1 MMAPRIVECRSPNHD
16 ERPDGAAI
24 DMLVLHYTGMKSAEE
39 ALARLCDPEARVSAH
54 YTIDRDGR
62 VYRHV
67 PEERRAWHAGVSWWA
82 GERNINACSVGIE
95 LVNPGHEFGYE
106 PFARPQIAA
115 LLDLAGDI
123 VERHHIPPARVVG
136 HSDVAPARK
145 EDPGELFPWQHLA
158 EFGIGLWPFPERVVP
173 TVAHFIKVDIRGG
186 EACEKI
192 IDEQGFIQG
201 LRDFGYGVAPDVD
214 VPLEKVVAAF
224 QRHWRP
230 AKVDGVL
237 DEETAYRLG
246 MLLDALS

>member
-16 ERPDGAAI
+16 ERPDGI

-39 ALARLCDPEARVSAH
+39 ALARLCDPEAKVSAH

-67 PEERRAWHAGVSWWA
+67 PEERRAWHAGVSYWA
-82 GERNINACSVGIE
+82 GERNINGCSIGIE

-106 PFARPQIAA
+106 PFPKPQIGA

-123 VERHHIPPARVVG
+123 MERRAIPPARVLG

-145 EDPGELFPWQHLA
+145 EDPGELFPWAHLA
-158 EFGIGLWPFPERVVP
+158 EFGIGLWPFVERAMP
-173 TVAHFIKVDIRGG
+173 SVAQFIKVGGDIG
-186 EACEKI
+186 ETCEKVV
-192 IDEQGFIQG
+192 DEQGFIQG

-214 VPLEKVVAAF
+214 VPFEKVVAAF

-230 AKVDGVL
+230 TKVDGVL

-246 MLLDALS
+246 VLLAALS